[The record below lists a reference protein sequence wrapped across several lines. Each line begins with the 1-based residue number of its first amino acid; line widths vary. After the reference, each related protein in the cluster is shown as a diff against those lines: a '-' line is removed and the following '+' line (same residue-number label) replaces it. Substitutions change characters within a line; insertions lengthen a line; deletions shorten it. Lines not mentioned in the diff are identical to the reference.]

1 MEGPGKKSTA
11 YDQEISRCG
20 KMYYEKEIVYEYWSA
35 SAKARHNVSI
45 VCFISGFSQ
54 SSFSAAS
61 ADTLFVGSTSNNLS
75 KNARH
80 SRLIRLAGG
89 RPK

>member
-1 MEGPGKKSTA
+1 MEFPVKQLTG
-11 YDQEISRCG
+11 YYQEISVCG

-35 SAKARHNVSI
+35 AAKARHNVSI
-45 VCFISGFSQ
+45 DCFISGFSQ
-54 SSFSAAS
+54 SSFSATS
-61 ADTLFVGSTSNNLS
+61 ADTLFVGSASKNLS
-75 KNARH
+75 KNAWH